1 MFKRICSIAD
11 FEEVK
16 KILIDQRH
24 NLDYLEMEH
33 SGNWN
38 SMYEFE
44 EEEINVITSRIQ
56 KLKEKSSI
64 KNADQH
70 IRELRE
76 KIEKV
81 FQEME

>member
-1 MFKRICSIAD
+1 
-11 FEEVK
+11 
-16 KILIDQRH
+16 
-24 NLDYLEMEH
+24 
-33 SGNWN
+33 
-38 SMYEFE
+38 MYEFE